1 MNLMNQLKQVSLQP
15 ELGAFILR
23 ITLGMVL
30 IAHSVYL
37 KAMVFTLPGT
47 AQFFESIG
55 LAGWMAY
62 AVFAV
67 EAIGGVALVLGAYTR
82 LVSLAL
88 IPVLL
93 GATWAHLGAGWLF
106 TNTGGGYEYPL
117 VLTVMAV
124 VQLFLGAGRYA
135 LVLDEPERSAKGV
148 EVQGKV
154 IGA

>member
-1 MNLMNQLKQVSLQP
+1 MNLMNPLKHTSSQP

-23 ITLGMVL
+23 ITLGVVL

-117 VLTVMAV
+117 VLTLMAV
-124 VQLFLGAGRYA
+124 VQLFLGAGRFA
-135 LVLDEPERSAKGV
+135 LVLDEPEKSAHGYEVKGMV
-148 EVQGKV
+148 K
-154 IGA
+154 GA

>member
-1 MNLMNQLKQVSLQP
+1 MNPIKSISAQP
-15 ELGAFILR
+15 ALGAFILR
-23 ITLGMVL
+23 ITLGLVL

-55 LAGWMAY
+55 LMGWMAY

-67 EAIGGVALVLGAYTR
+67 EAIGGIALVLGVYTR
-82 LVSLAL
+82 LVSLAV

-117 VLTVMAV
+117 VLTLLAV
-124 VQLFLGAGRYA
+124 VQFFLGSGRYA
-135 LVLDEPERSAKGV
+135 LMSDDAATAASSEYDGRTIHQA
-148 EVQGKV
+148 
-154 IGA
+154 